1 MKRVKCIDSGDCMGI
16 TLGNIYQVA
25 EEDGIYYRV
34 VNDFNE
40 VSGYLYRVRFEEVEE
55 NEGYTIEELENLLD
69 RDVEIY
75 DEDNKI
81 AFIFMSNYGSRFD
94 DIAYNKKDCIYEQVT
109 GAVIPLEEAEKIV
122 KKLNELIKYYKKYDK
137 KPNIIPKRNQM
148 LTEIDELLSDE
159 ELYEIYKKLVNKKY

>member
-1 MKRVKCIDSGDCMGI
+1 MKRVKCIDSDNCMGI

-69 RDVEIY
+69 EGIEIY
-75 DEDNKI
+75 NEDNEI
-81 AFIFMSNYGSRFD
+81 VFNFMSNYSSRFD
-94 DIAYNKKDCIYEQVT
+94 DIAYNKKDCIYEQIT
-109 GAVIPLEEAEKIV
+109 GEVIPLKEAEKIV
-122 KKLNELIKYYKKYDK
+122 KKLSELIKYYKKYDK

-159 ELYEIYKKLVNKKY
+159 ELYEIYKNLVNKEN

>member
-1 MKRVKCIDSGDCMGI
+1 MKRVKCIDSDNCMGI

-81 AFIFMSNYGSRFD
+81 AFIFMSNYGSD
-94 DIAYNKKDCIYEQVT
+94 DIAYNKKDCIYEQIT
-109 GAVIPLEEAEKIV
+109 GEVIPLKEAEKIV

-159 ELYEIYKKLVNKKY
+159 ELYEIYKKLVNK

>member
-75 DEDNKI
+75 DEDNEI
-81 AFIFMSNYGSRFD
+81 AFIFMSNYGSD
-94 DIAYNKKDCIYEQVT
+94 DIAYNKKDCIYEQIT
-109 GAVIPLEEAEKIV
+109 GEVIPLKEAEKIV

-159 ELYEIYKKLVNKKY
+159 ELYEIYKKLVNK